1 MPDAERANSLC
12 IFEYRERGSGC
23 IMQAL
28 KTFYDWMYKITMFI
42 CKLLLVAFIPDPTWT
57 EEITLTL
64 MSYMAVL
71 SGALAIRRGAHIRMT
86 AFDRYLPKKLINVL
100 DILADVGVLALGI
113 IMIVEGFKYADGIGG
128 KGFYPS
134 LPWLSKKYMYLPI
147 PIAGIAMV
155 IFELESLFNNVL
167 RLLGK
172 KTYLEKEA
180 SLEEQV
186 AEGGN

>member
-1 MPDAERANSLC
+1 
-12 IFEYRERGSGC
+12 
-23 IMQAL
+23 MQTL
-28 KTFYDWMYKITMFI
+28 KKFYDWMYKITLFI
-42 CKLLLVAFIPDPTWT
+42 CKILLIADILVVSFTVLGRYVSFIPDPTWT

-86 AFDRYLPKKLINVL
+86 ALDRYLPKKLLNVL
-100 DILADVGVLALGI
+100 DIIADIGVLILAY
-113 IMIVEGFKYADGIGG
+113 IMIFEGFKYANGIGA

-134 LPWLSKKYMYLPI
+134 LPWLSKRVMYMPV
-147 PIAGIAMV
+147 PIAGIAMIV
-155 IFELESLFNNVL
+155 FELESLVNNVL

-172 KTYLEKEA
+172 KTYVDKEE

-186 AEGGN
+186 AKGGN